1 MKLQRFVDSW
11 KALLQMCQASVCL
24 SDGILLLAGQR
35 SGVAGL
41 SGPGANNHN
50 HTHYCLVITS
60 SHHQADTEAVIWIS
74 ILSIISIISRRHYQ
88 LVVPRLSHVPGLTV
102 TQGQWQCLARWGLC
116 EVIDMF
122 SESGHL
128 HRAIRILDCRYRQ
141 DTGETAATWD
151 NAQVRSTISVGKE

>member
-1 MKLQRFVDSW
+1 MKLSEGSTADVPGDG
-11 KALLQMCQASVCL
+11 VCL

-50 HTHYCLVITS
+50 HTHYCLVIIS

-102 TQGQWQCLARWGLC
+102 TQ
-116 EVIDMF
+116 
-122 SESGHL
+122 
-128 HRAIRILDCRYRQ
+128 
-141 DTGETAATWD
+141 D
-151 NAQVRSTISVGKE
+151 NGSVWRDGDSVR